1 MSWIRQLLSSP
12 RARRGLAASA
22 VALSVGGLVLMQA
35 PAVGSAFQFGAL
47 DGDRGATFQG
57 PGAKG
62 TLQLSQSRVQ
72 SGQGSSVYAELTLEA
87 EDLPAGT
94 ERAPLALAIVFDT
107 SGSMSGEKIERS
119 KRSVAD
125 LIERM
130 RDEDEVAFV
139 RYDSNHEV
147 VQRLARVGEV
157 RRQLLQRVF
166 SISAGGGT
174 NIPPALDRGMEEVA
188 HAAPGRVRR
197 VILVSDGLDSS
208 KERAEQLAR
217 KGAATSTTVSALG
230 IGLDFDESYM
240 SGVANAGRGNFGFV
254 ENPSALARFLTQE
267 LDETANTVVDDA
279 RVQLSLAPG
288 LRFLRAVGAEVVDQS
303 ADEVTLA
310 VGSLFARDQ
319 RRVIVEL
326 RADAE
331 HGEALDLKSHLSW
344 RRVGGKQAQV
354 QVPALT
360 LQGERSQQL
369 VLASRDPRVVASA
382 TSALASLRQLA
393 ATHAYAEG
401 DTAKAEALMDQSL
414 AALETAAAA
423 APAAEKESLDKQRAE
438 LGEAKRAFRAAPP
451 KSAAAKSAG
460 KASAAA
466 NAKNIGRKAF

>member
-1 MSWIRQLLSSP
+1 
-12 RARRGLAASA
+12 
-22 VALSVGGLVLMQA
+22 
-35 PAVGSAFQFGAL
+35 
-47 DGDRGATFQG
+47 
-57 PGAKG
+57 
-62 TLQLSQSRVQ
+62 
-72 SGQGSSVYAELTLEA
+72 
-87 EDLPAGT
+87 
-94 ERAPLALAIVFDT
+94 
-107 SGSMSGEKIERS
+107 
-119 KRSVAD
+119 
-125 LIERM
+125 
-130 RDEDEVAFV
+130 
-139 RYDSNHEV
+139 
-147 VQRLARVGEV
+147 
-157 RRQLLQRVF
+157 
-166 SISAGGGT
+166 
-174 NIPPALDRGMEEVA
+174 
-188 HAAPGRVRR
+188 
-197 VILVSDGLDSS
+197 
-208 KERAEQLAR
+208 
-217 KGAATSTTVSALG
+217 ATSTTVSALG

-303 ADEVTLA
+303 AGEVTLA
-310 VGSLFARDQ
+310 LGSLFARDQ

-331 HGEALDLKSHLSW
+331 HGETLDLKSHLSW

-401 DTAKAEALMDQSL
+401 DTDKAEALMDQSL

-423 APAAEKESLDKQRAE
+423 APAAERESLDKQRAE

>member
-1 MSWIRQLLSSP
+1 MSWIRRLLSSP

-22 VALSVGGLVLMQA
+22 VALAVGGLVLMRA

-47 DGDRGATFQG
+47 DGENGATFQG
-57 PGAKG
+57 PGAQG
-62 TLQLSQSRVQ
+62 SLRLSQSRVL
-72 SGQGSSVYAELTLEA
+72 SGHGESVYAELTVEA
-87 EDLPAGT
+87 DDLPAT
-94 ERAPLALAIVFDT
+94 AERAPLSLAIVFDT

-130 RDEDEVAFV
+130 RNEDEVAFV

-147 VQRLARVGEV
+147 VQRLARVGTV
-157 RRQLLQRVF
+157 RQQLLQRVAA
-166 SISAGGGT
+166 ISAGGGT
-174 NIPPALDRGMEEVA
+174 NIPPALDRGIDEVSR
-188 HAAPGRVRR
+188 AAPGRVRR

-208 KERAEQLAR
+208 RDRAEQLAR
-217 KGAATSTTVSALG
+217 EGASSSTTISALG

-254 ENPSALARFLTQE
+254 ENAGALARFLTQE

-279 RVQLSLAPG
+279 RAHLTLAPG
-288 LRFLRAVGAEVVDQS
+288 LRFVRAVGAEVVRQEG
-303 ADEVTLA
+303 DEVTLA
-310 VGSLFARDQ
+310 LGSLFSRDQ

-326 RADAE
+326 RAEAE
-331 HGEALDLKSHLSW
+331 HGEALGLSSRLSW
-344 RRVGGKQAQV
+344 RRVGGQKAQAH
-354 QVPALT
+354 VPALT
-360 LQGERSQQL
+360 LKGERSEQL
-369 VLASRDPRVVASA
+369 VLASRNPRVIASA

-393 ATHAYAEG
+393 ATQAYAEG
-401 DTAKAEALMDQSL
+401 DTDKAEALMDQSL
-414 AALETAAAA
+414 AALETAAAG
-423 APAAEKESLDKQRAE
+423 APAEEKESLDKQRAE
-438 LGEAKRAFRAAPP
+438 LDGAKRAFRAAPP